1 MRKISWLSLG
11 CIAACVVPLVAAD
24 NSGFV
29 PSKDATNGRSRLLI
43 FSRNKT
49 KVRSQDEETAGV
61 TRLPNPVEEDE
72 SEEAPA
78 RSNGRSGDTGTVSPR
93 TPAPRPALPAKPKP
107 SVRPVPAKQD
117 FAASDEDEEL
127 ARKLFE
133 SDEFDR
139 QERAASVARQ
149 PLGRSVRDGQSIA
162 EKGTPAKPSR
172 EIPASGSASS
182 KPNPRYKD
190 LLESVRP
197 GQETPVAHKDSA
209 KTNAIRPVSRST
221 DENLEFEVNP
231 FEPSERPTKVVNAGF
246 EAESGKNALRVK
258 PVSAT
263 SNKLAPAAKGTTA
276 AAPKAAQPA
285 PTAKPVYKPAT
296 VVVKPAAAAPLS
308 TPVVSITTENQTPQV
323 DVKWEARGEVNL
335 GQECQCALVVTNGGK
350 IPCRDL
356 AVEANFPESVRLVD
370 SHPFPQ
376 PGSSKLEW
384 HFANLSAGESK
395 TIELTIIPTKS
406 GELAASAQ
414 VRFTGTAATS
424 FKVSEPLL
432 AASIKM
438 PSEVRVGDT
447 TSATVTISNPGTG
460 TAKNVILKATLPE
473 GLECKTGRD
482 FVSEIGPLG
491 PGESRAVR
499 IGLVA
504 VTGGDHTVRVLA
516 QSGDTELEQ
525 SSQTSVRVLAP
536 NLTLSASGPS
546 LRYLNRAAK
555 YTITATNNS
564 NASSDNVRISQT
576 LAAGFDFVKADQ
588 SGRWDG
594 ERRTVSWFIGQMQ
607 PGQSKTVELELL
619 PKELGEFRQ
628 QFRVTGD
635 SGIEAASVVLTRIEG
650 AASLVMEVKDT
661 EDPIEVGS
669 DMTYAICVRNE
680 GSKSAGK
687 VAVSCELPL
696 DVELVDVDGPTQHLV
711 ESGMLIFKPVAQLAA
726 NDSITFRVTIKGTA
740 AGNMKL
746 RARLTSESI
755 QKPLIVEEATQFYAE

>member
-49 KVRSQDEETAGV
+49 KARTQEEEPAGV
-61 TRLPNPVEEDE
+61 TRLSSPVEEDE
-72 SEEAPA
+72 SDDAPV
-78 RSNGRSGDTGTVSPR
+78 RDSGRTGNTGTISPR
-93 TPAPRPALPAKPKP
+93 TPTSRPALQAKLGP
-107 SVRPVPAKQD
+107 
-117 FAASDEDEEL
+117 AASPTAVKQKVAPVDEDAEL

-133 SDEFDR
+133 SDELDR
-139 QERAASVARQ
+139 QEQAARQVANRPARTAQAVAEKYTSTKPATEHAAPAAASPKA
-149 PLGRSVRDGQSIA
+149 A
-162 EKGTPAKPSR
+162 
-172 EIPASGSASS
+172 
-182 KPNPRYKD
+182 RYKD

-197 GQETPVAHKDSA
+197 GPERTASRKENV
-209 KTNAIRPVSRST
+209 KTDAIRPVSRTS

-246 EAESGKNALRVK
+246 ESESGKNALRVK

-263 SNKLAPAAKGTTA
+263 SNKLAPATRGTSTV

-285 PTAKPVYKPAT
+285 AAKPVYKPAT
-296 VVVKPAAAAPLS
+296 VVIKPAVAAAAP
-308 TPVVSITTENQTPQV
+308 TAPVVSIASENQTPQV

-335 GQECQCALVVTNGGK
+335 GQECQCALVVTNSGK

-384 HFANLSAGESK
+384 HFTNLSAGESK

-447 TSATVTISNPGTG
+447 TSANVTISNPGTG

-504 VTGGDHTVRVLA
+504 VAGGDHTLRVLA
-516 QSGDTELEQ
+516 QSADTELEQ
-525 SSQTSVRVLAP
+525 SSQTSIRVLAP

-576 LAAGFDFVKADQ
+576 VAAGFDFVKADQ
-588 SGRWDG
+588 GGRWDG
-594 ERRTVSWFIGQMQ
+594 DRRTVSWFIGQMQ

-635 SGIEAASVVLTRIEG
+635 AGIEAASVVLTRIEG

-696 DVELVDVDGPTQHLV
+696 DVELVDVDGPTQHIV

-726 NDSITFRVTIKGTA
+726 NDSVTFRITIKGTS
-740 AGNMKL
+740 AGNTKL

>member
-49 KVRSQDEETAGV
+49 KARTQDEEPAGV
-61 TRLPNPVEEDE
+61 TRLSSPVEEA
-72 SEEAPA
+72 EAPEA
-78 RSNGRSGDTGTVSPR
+78 PVRNTIRTGNTGTVSPR
-93 TPAPRPALPAKPKP
+93 TPTSRPSLQAKLAPAARPA
-107 SVRPVPAKQD
+107 PVKQNI
-117 FAASDEDEEL
+117 APSDEDAEL

-133 SDEFDR
+133 SDELDR
-139 QERAASVARQ
+139 EEQAARQAATRSVRGAQAVTDKYTSAKPATERAAPA
-149 PLGRSVRDGQSIA
+149 
-162 EKGTPAKPSR
+162 TPSPKATH
-172 EIPASGSASS
+172 
-182 KPNPRYKD
+182 YKD

-197 GQETPVAHKDSA
+197 GPERTVSRKEHV
-209 KTNAIRPVSRST
+209 KTDAIRPVSRTT
-221 DENLEFEVNP
+221 DENFEFEVNP
-231 FEPSERPTKVVNAGF
+231 FEPSERPTRVVNAGF
-246 EAESGKNALRVK
+246 ESESGKNTLRVK

-263 SNKLAPAAKGTTA
+263 SNKLSPAPKSTSAAA
-276 AAPKAAQPA
+276 AAPKATQPA
-285 PTAKPVYKPAT
+285 STAKPVYKPAT
-296 VVVKPAAAAPLS
+296 VVIKPAAAATPS
-308 TPVVSITTENQTPQV
+308 APVVSIASENQTPQV

-335 GQECQCALVVTNGGK
+335 GQECQCALVVTNSGK

-473 GLECKTGRD
+473 GLDCKTGRD

-504 VTGGDHTVRVLA
+504 VAGGDHTLRVLA
-516 QSGDTELEQ
+516 QSADTELEQ
-525 SSQTSVRVLAP
+525 SSQTSIRVLAP

-576 LAAGFDFVKADQ
+576 IAAGFDFVKADQ
-588 SGRWDG
+588 SGRWDA

-696 DVELVDVDGPTQHLV
+696 DVELVDVDGPTQHIV

-726 NDSITFRVTIKGTA
+726 NDSVTFRITIKGTSS
-740 AGNMKL
+740 GNMKL